1 MTIARYRLP
10 SIVLAEA
17 LLAAVIAYQ
26 LWTKAFPVWVYLA
39 GSAALGVIVGL
50 SLLLYREHRSFVIVQ
65 VVFVSFLIM
74 HVYYLATHY
83 AVLPWGDPYGQYWVL
98 STSLENGKVTLSPEY
113 VADRAV
119 TPLYNGWPGIHFVGA
134 ALSEVG
140 NVSPLDVAMF
150 FPWALFAAFLLLAYL
165 LLREFASDFPF
176 AAGLLPFS
184 LLILVTSPFLNEG
197 VPPLY
202 KYQYMAVVL
211 LLAVFYLAHRRLQRP
226 SPVLSFLLIV
236 VTAALVI
243 THHYTSF
250 LAVLFLF
257 ILALILTL
265 ASRYSE
271 ALGRR
276 DFLAGAYH
284 FTPFFVLGAIAT
296 VFLFLWWDE
305 AATVIWP
312 FVDNSFDRFT
322 EILRSGAAE
331 PAIWETE
338 YTYPSPWWALAVL
351 IVRSVL
357 MFGGALLGFALIV
370 MRRKYT
376 PTRLFIIAGV
386 LLLTIPVLVDAAF
399 KYTGPPYRAVGIF
412 MPFVAFCAGLF
423 YVQLASRFGHVRYVP
438 AGILV
443 GVAALFVFSSMIG
456 QWANRYVPQHL
467 YNPSV
472 TWVQGGEH
480 PTEWRRLEDYLDG
493 TITYDDVNVF
503 LTDERYALG
512 LILPVDQWD
521 KIKVVGTEGA
531 DLSPGALVVA
541 FRGLD
546 PYSYI
551 EEADAAQFDPTFE
564 PEEFQETVSETSS
577 RIYDDGSFQIW
588 RH

>member
-1 MTIARYRLP
+1 MARYRLL

-17 LLAAVIAYQ
+17 LLASVIAYQ
-26 LWTKAFPVWVYLA
+26 LWTKACPLWVYLA
-39 GSAALGVIVGL
+39 ASAALAIIVGF
-50 SLLLYREHRSFVIVQ
+50 SLLVYREHRSLAVIQ
-65 VVFVSFLIM
+65 VFFISFLIM

-98 STSLENGKVTLSPEY
+98 STSLQDGKVSLAPEY
-113 VADRAV
+113 AGERAV
-119 TPLYNGWPGIHFVGA
+119 TTLYNGWPGIHLVGA

-140 NVSPLDVAMF
+140 NVAPLEVAMF
-150 FPWALFAAFLLLAYL
+150 LPWALFVTFLLLAYL
-165 LLREFASDFPF
+165 LLREFASDFSF
-176 AAGLLPFS
+176 ANGLLPFS

-197 VPPLY
+197 IPPLY

-211 LLAVFYLAHRRLQRP
+211 LLGFFYLAYRHLHRP

-250 LAVLFLF
+250 LAVLYLF
-257 ILALILTL
+257 ILALILTV

-276 DFLAGAYH
+276 GLLAGAYQ
-284 FTPFFVLGAIAT
+284 FAPFLMLGVISV
-296 VFLFLWWDE
+296 VFLFLWWNE

-312 FVDNSFDRFT
+312 YVGNTLDRLSK
-322 EILRSGAAE
+322 ILRSGATE
-331 PAIWETE
+331 PAIWQTG
-338 YTYPSPWWALAVL
+338 YTYPSPWWAVAVL
-351 IVRSVL
+351 LLRNVL
-357 MFGGALLGFALIV
+357 MFGGAILGFVLIV
-370 MRRKYT
+370 VRRRYT
-376 PTRLFIIAGV
+376 PTRLFLISAV
-386 LLLTIPVLVDAAF
+386 LVLAIPVLADAAF

-423 YVQLASRFGHVRYVP
+423 YTQLAGRLAPMRYVP
-438 AGILV
+438 TAILV

-456 QWANRYVPQHL
+456 LWGNRYIPQHL

-472 TWVQGGEH
+472 SWVQGGEH
-480 PTEWRRLEDYLDG
+480 PAEWRRLGSALDG
-493 TITYDDVNVF
+493 RVTYEEVEMF

-512 LILPVDQWD
+512 LILPMDQWD
-521 KIKVVGTEGA
+521 KIKVVGTQGA
-531 DLSPGALVVA
+531 DLPPGALVVA
-541 FRGLD
+541 FRGLN

-551 EEADAAQFDPTFE
+551 EEVDPSKFDPTFE
-564 PEEFQETVSETSS
+564 PEKFQESVSETSS

-588 RH
+588 RR